1 MMVVMSKTVF
11 YSLAM
16 IVDFVFAIIAYR
28 SGRVVVP
35 IILVFAGLCFA
46 VAAIGSALGRGRP
59 KV

>member
-28 SGRVVVP
+28 SGRAVVP
-35 IILVFAGLCFA
+35 VILVFAGFCFA
-46 VAAIGSALGRGRP
+46 VAAIGSALGRGGP